1 MGLDFTKQGGL
12 IPAIIQDAVT
22 RRVLMLGYMNEESL
36 KLTRDRGLVTFWSRS
51 REKLWTKGETSGNYL
66 QVREII
72 EDCDHDTLL
81 IKAVPTGPVCHTG
94 SDTCF
99 SEANDPEQVSSSEFL
114 FYLEEVIHDRR
125 DFPQEGSYT
134 NHLFSRGLNKIAQ
147 KVGEEAV
154 ELIIESKDD
163 NKNLFLG
170 EAADLMYHFLVLLA
184 QKDVQL
190 SEVIEVLKGRHS
202 RKSSNKRSNNEYLT
216 CQ

>member
-1 MGLDFTKQGGL
+1 DGL
-12 IPAIIQDAVT
+12 IPAIVQDAVT

-51 REKLWTKGETSGNYL
+51 RQKLWTKGESSGNYL
-66 QVREII
+66 KVREII

-81 IKAVPTGPVCHTG
+81 IKALPSGPVCHTG

-99 SEANDPEQVSSSEFL
+99 NEVNDPSEVTSSEFL
-114 FYLEEVIHDRR
+114 FYLEEVISDRR
-125 DFPQEGSYT
+125 EYPQEGSYT

-184 QKDVQL
+184 EKNVPL
-190 SEVIEVLKGRHS
+190 SEVVEVLKGRHS
-202 RKSSNKRSNNEYLT
+202 R
-216 CQ
+216 